1 MKNETSEEASK
12 PVANNSSLMTAENSS
27 SIQSKLNNRRK
38 KLALLN
44 KKKYS
49 NTALFENK
57 KRELSL
63 KEKEKE
69 SKKQKNSIYITDVT
83 SSKFRDTNFETKS
96 TLHTTKNNQTY
107 NSIKSRTKHSFSRTA
122 NINTNKNRNSSL
134 PYITN
139 YNPRTDEKNFLTYFG
154 NIFTKDYVKNIYKE
168 KIEPKKESNEN
179 INLNKKKN
187 KTFRDDKNEYIRKTN
202 EIKRLKYELDL
213 KKHALEDFKF
223 KLMNKINS
231 FEKTNADILAYKEDI
246 ENNFI
251 SRYNDNLRKL
261 SRKLY
266 DLKIELD
273 IQNNKLKGLKNDINN
288 LKQSIV
294 KKENCLKDIEK
305 WLKLQIFIKE
315 GKNPTDLKT
324 ALIKYKG
331 KLIFNSMEELEG
343 HINYKQSQNLRLI
356 QKYNKIEKEK
366 EKLFPW
372 LEDQEKSFHNLENIF
387 INNITEKLIILNSL
401 KKREKNLLATINQL
415 KKENI
420 SNKDENDNK
429 NKKENTETKIA
440 LNELGVKYKPILYKN
455 NIYHYIDCIFCGIL
469 ANNIQGISL
478 DTKDSNQLYN
488 VNIQKEKKALI
499 QMNFIE
505 ISLNYLISTINKKIA
520 NDKNSVIIIEKTT
533 KLIESYHKML
543 NVNRN
548 KMEMKKKRDKILKK
562 VQDRSNKNYVFYR
575 GKTDYNVVKEQKN
588 INIEKMKNKKKLKNI
603 DIWDFFYDVQ

>member
-1 MKNETSEEASK
+1 M
-12 PVANNSSLMTAENSS
+12 
-27 SIQSKLNNRRK
+27 
-38 KLALLN
+38 
-44 KKKYS
+44 
-49 NTALFENK
+49 
-57 KRELSL
+57 
-63 KEKEKE
+63 
-69 SKKQKNSIYITDVT
+69 T

-107 NSIKSRTKHSFSRTA
+107 NSIKSRTKHNFSRTA

-139 YNPRTDEKNFLTYFG
+139 YNPKTDEKNFLTYFG

-223 KLMNKINS
+223 NLMNKINS

-315 GKNPTDLKT
+315 GKNPTDLKK

-366 EKLFPW
+366 DIIDELLEKIRNKQDLGIPKADPKKAFEQ
-372 LEDQEKSFHNLENIF
+372 LEQDLKLGLEQ
-387 INNITEKLIILNSL
+387 LNQI
-401 KKREKNLLATINQL
+401 KTN
-415 KKENI
+415 
-420 SNKDENDNK
+420 SNKKTILDTQNELEKKNFEK
-429 NKKENTETKIA
+429 NKKYNEVISELTKTITKTND
-440 LNELGVKYKPILYKN
+440 LNNKYRKGTYYNYKN
-455 NIYHYIDCIFCGIL
+455 LFIL
-469 ANNIQGISL
+469 NPSFYFQE
-478 DTKDSNQLYN
+478 
-488 VNIQKEKKALI
+488 EKKNKIL
-499 QMNFIE
+499 E
-505 ISLNYLISTINKKIA
+505 IPNKKEDRFYMSNI
-520 NDKNSVIIIEKTT
+520 DGKIIINGE
-533 KLIESYHKML
+533 
-543 NVNRN
+543 R
-548 KMEMKKKRDKILKK
+548 
-562 VQDRSNKNYVFYR
+562 
-575 GKTDYNVVKEQKN
+575 
-588 INIEKMKNKKKLKNI
+588 KNI
-603 DIWDFFYDVQ
+603 DNINNNYCKSERRYYSVDKKKNIGINSLQNFGIRKVNYYDKNYFMRELNRMNNFLFS

>member
-1 MKNETSEEASK
+1 
-12 PVANNSSLMTAENSS
+12 
-27 SIQSKLNNRRK
+27 
-38 KLALLN
+38 
-44 KKKYS
+44 
-49 NTALFENK
+49 
-57 KRELSL
+57 
-63 KEKEKE
+63 
-69 SKKQKNSIYITDVT
+69 
-83 SSKFRDTNFETKS
+83 
-96 TLHTTKNNQTY
+96 
-107 NSIKSRTKHSFSRTA
+107 
-122 NINTNKNRNSSL
+122 
-134 PYITN
+134 
-139 YNPRTDEKNFLTYFG
+139 
-154 NIFTKDYVKNIYKE
+154 
-168 KIEPKKESNEN
+168 
-179 INLNKKKN
+179 
-187 KTFRDDKNEYIRKTN
+187 
-202 EIKRLKYELDL
+202 
-213 KKHALEDFKF
+213 
-223 KLMNKINS
+223 
-231 FEKTNADILAYKEDI
+231 
-246 ENNFI
+246 
-251 SRYNDNLRKL
+251 
-261 SRKLY
+261 
-266 DLKIELD
+266 
-273 IQNNKLKGLKNDINN
+273 
-288 LKQSIV
+288 
-294 KKENCLKDIEK
+294 
-305 WLKLQIFIKE
+305 
-315 GKNPTDLKT
+315 
-324 ALIKYKG
+324 
-331 KLIFNSMEELEG
+331 MEELEG

-387 INNITEKLIILNSL
+387 INNITEKLVILNSL

-440 LNELGVKYKPILYKN
+440 LNELGVKYKPILHKN

-562 VQDRSNKNYVFYR
+562 VQDRSNKNHVFYR

>member
-12 PVANNSSLMTAENSS
+12 PVVNNSSLMTAENSS

-107 NSIKSRTKHSFSRTA
+107 NSIKSRTKHNFSRTA

-223 KLMNKINS
+223 NLMNKINS

-387 INNITEKLIILNSL
+387 INNITEKLVILNSL

-429 NKKENTETKIA
+429 NKKENAETKIA
-440 LNELGVKYKPILYKN
+440 LNELGVKYKPILHKN
-455 NIYHYIDCIFCGIL
+455 NIYHYIDCIFGGIL

-562 VQDRSNKNYVFYR
+562 VQDRSNKNHVFYR

>member
-107 NSIKSRTKHSFSRTA
+107 NSIKSRTKHNFSRTA

-223 KLMNKINS
+223 NLMNKINS

-315 GKNPTDLKT
+315 GKNPTDLKK
-324 ALIKYKG
+324 ALIKYK
-331 KLIFNSMEELEG
+331 
-343 HINYKQSQNLRLI
+343 
-356 QKYNKIEKEK
+356 
-366 EKLFPW
+366 
-372 LEDQEKSFHNLENIF
+372 
-387 INNITEKLIILNSL
+387 
-401 KKREKNLLATINQL
+401 
-415 KKENI
+415 
-420 SNKDENDNK
+420 
-429 NKKENTETKIA
+429 
-440 LNELGVKYKPILYKN
+440 
-455 NIYHYIDCIFCGIL
+455 
-469 ANNIQGISL
+469 
-478 DTKDSNQLYN
+478 
-488 VNIQKEKKALI
+488 
-499 QMNFIE
+499 
-505 ISLNYLISTINKKIA
+505 
-520 NDKNSVIIIEKTT
+520 
-533 KLIESYHKML
+533 
-543 NVNRN
+543 
-548 KMEMKKKRDKILKK
+548 
-562 VQDRSNKNYVFYR
+562 
-575 GKTDYNVVKEQKN
+575 
-588 INIEKMKNKKKLKNI
+588 
-603 DIWDFFYDVQ
+603 